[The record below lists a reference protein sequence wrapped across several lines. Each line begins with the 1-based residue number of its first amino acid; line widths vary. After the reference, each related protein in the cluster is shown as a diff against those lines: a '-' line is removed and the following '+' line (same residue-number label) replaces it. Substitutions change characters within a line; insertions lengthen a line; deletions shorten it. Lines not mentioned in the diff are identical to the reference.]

1 MAYTISNTSGSTTY
15 SVTDG
20 RLNSTDLDLVLVG
33 RGYIGYGNTLNT
45 NFVKLLEN
53 FSNTEAPTRPITG
66 QLWYD
71 TVNSVLKVYNGS
83 TFVSIVY
90 SSEADAIIGG
100 IRLYSG
106 NVYGQSTNANV
117 NIVPNG
123 TGYTVVNKLGI
134 VATNTSKLLY
144 TAANGTVQSTTAS
157 YTFAGDTI
165 GVTSVNATYLSG
177 TMTTGAQ
184 GSITSL
190 GTLTSLGVTGTS
202 TLGAVTAATVS
213 AGTIGNTGASIVGTI
228 SNVAQ
233 PNITSVGTLTGLT
246 SSGNIVAASTTNSTS
261 ITTGSL
267 VAKGGVGIANDLY
280 VGGTI
285 YGAVNG
291 GISVSSINNTPI
303 GNSIASTGGFTTL
316 SATGTFTVNNGGSA
330 TAIANGGTNGV
341 GNIGSSSTGFNTI
354 FAKAASAQYADLAEL
369 YESDSAYDPGT
380 VVDFGGEFD
389 ITISAKDSTRVAGVI
404 STNPAYLMNSSATGD
419 FMLPVALTGRVPCK
433 VIGEVQKGDILVSD
447 GNGYASVNNHP
458 NAGTII
464 GKALRNHSGGIGI
477 IEVVV
482 GRY

>member
-1 MAYTISNTSGSTTY
+1 MAYTISNTSGSNTY
-15 SVTDG
+15 SVIDG
-20 RLNSTDLDLVLVG
+20 YLNSTDLDLTLIG

-53 FSNTEAPTRPITG
+53 FSDTEAPTKPITG

-71 TVNSVLKVYNGS
+71 KLASVLKVYNGS
-83 TFVSIVY
+83 SFVSIVY
-90 SSEADAIIGG
+90 SSESDATIGS

-106 NVYGQSTNANV
+106 NVYGQTTNANV
-117 NIVPNG
+117 NIIPNG

-134 VATNTSKLLY
+134 VATNTGKLLY

-165 GVTSVNATYLSG
+165 GVSSVNATLISG
-177 TMTTGAQ
+177 TITTPTQ

-190 GTLTSLGVTGTS
+190 GTLTSL
-202 TLGAVTAATVS
+202 
-213 AGTIGNTGASIVGTI
+213 
-228 SNVAQ
+228 
-233 PNITSVGTLTGLT
+233 
-246 SSGNIVAASTTNSTS
+246 
-261 ITTGSL
+261 
-267 VAKGGVGIANDLY
+267 
-280 VGGTI
+280 
-285 YGAVNG
+285 
-291 GISVSSINNTPI
+291 SVSGI
-303 GNSIASTGGFTTL
+303 
-316 SATGTFTVNNGGSA
+316 FTVNSGGNV
-330 TAIANGGTNGV
+330 TAIANGGSTGV
-341 GNIGSSSTGFNTI
+341 GNIGTSSNGFNTV
-354 FAKAASAQYADLAEL
+354 FAKATAAQYADLAEL
-369 YESDSAYDPGT
+369 YEADAAYEPGT

-404 STNPAYLMNSSATGD
+404 STNPAYLMNSSAIGD
-419 FMLPVALTGRVPCK
+419 FMLPVALTGRVPCR

-447 GNGYASVNNHP
+447 GNGYAIVNNHP